1 MSPFCIQSITELSQ
15 RGMESC
21 LGINMFKE
29 LHTAEQPSSEQVG
42 MRGGGLYSLLKERM
56 VMAHIH
62 FILAFINSWWGPNFS
77 WHKRIDR
84 RTNVNGFLA
93 RHLPV
98 HFYIQHRDLE
108 TLRDNWAVMIFL
120 SRNLLPLGCLDS
132 RHKKNVH
139 LTSFRKPTELPS
151 APRILCRRT

>member
-29 LHTAEQPSSEQVG
+29 LHTV
-42 MRGGGLYSLLKERM
+42 LKERM

-151 APRILCRRT
+151 APRILCPS